1 MRVVYVVSTLRN
13 TGPINQLY
21 NIIKNIDKREIVP
34 VIITISKEPKES
46 RLSDFKKLGVTV
58 ESLCMPRL
66 AGLFFT
72 GLKLVNV
79 LPKYS
84 PDIIHSQG
92 FRADILV
99 TKLRHFAPI
108 ITTIRNFP
116 QKDFVMT
123 YGKVGHIM
131 AILQGWAMKKFTS
144 VVCVS
149 EAVRYNIEKFYNVT
163 RSEVILNGV
172 DTDIYS
178 ACSSCQK
185 YQIREKLG
193 LPDNKNIWVVSGHL
207 SNRKN
212 SLFLVKTWKKYFLGD
227 DNNLLIFLGNGPNEQ
242 QCLYEAIGC
251 INIKFEGRVSNMHEY
266 FQASDYYISASLAEG
281 MPNAALE
288 AMACGLPV
296 ILSNIEPHLE
306 IHARDNEIGEIFDL
320 SNQNSFLESI
330 DNISTSDVDRSKS
343 ACINLIDKHF
353 SAELMSHQ
361 YQQLYK
367 SIICGD

>member
-1 MRVVYVVSTLRN
+1 MTLS
-13 TGPINQLY
+13 P
-21 NIIKNIDKREIVP
+21 
-34 VIITISKEPKES
+34 EPADS
-46 RLSDFKKLGVTV
+46 RWQDF
-58 ESLCMPRL
+58 ESLDISITSLNLSRVY
-66 AGLFFT
+66 GLFFNK
-72 GLKLVNV
+72 LKLQKLIKKNQ
-79 LPKYS
+79 

-99 TKLRHFAPI
+99 ARLRHVAPI

-131 AILQGWAMKKFTS
+131 ATLQVRAIRKFTS
-144 VVCVS
+144 VVSVS
-149 EAVRYNIEKFYNVT
+149 EAVGHNIERFYNAT
-163 RSEVILNGV
+163 QSKVILNGV
-172 DTDIYS
+172 DTSIYH
-178 ACSSCQK
+178 ACGSWQK
-185 YQIREKLG
+185 YQLREKLG
-193 LPDNKNIWVVSGHL
+193 LPNNKIIWVVSGHL

-212 SLFLVKTWKKYFLGD
+212 TLFLVRTWKEYFSDD
-227 DNNLLIFLGNGPNEQ
+227 DNLLVFLGNGPDEQ
-242 QCLYEAIGC
+242 QCLYEATDC
-251 INIKFEGRVSNMHEY
+251 INIKFEGRVPNTHEY
-266 FQASDYYISASLAEG
+266 LQASDYYISASLAEG

-306 IHARDNEIGEIFDL
+306 LYARDNEIGEIFDL
-320 SNQNSFLESI
+320 SDQNSFLESV
-330 DNISTSDVDRSKS
+330 DNISTSDVDRSRS

-353 SAELMSHQ
+353 SAEVMSHQ